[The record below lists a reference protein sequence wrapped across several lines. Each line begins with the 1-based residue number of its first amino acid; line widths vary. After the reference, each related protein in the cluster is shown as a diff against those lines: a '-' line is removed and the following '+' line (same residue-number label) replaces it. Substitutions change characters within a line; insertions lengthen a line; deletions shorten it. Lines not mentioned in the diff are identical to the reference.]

1 MAAIGEWILVAC
13 GLAVAGIGFFFA
25 VLRPP
30 LLPEDRRYIDTSAH
44 AADTESPGLL
54 RWLRLVFIV
63 MGGYMV
69 ATGVLTVNIAMSGV
83 REGSTAALVVAGV
96 AGAAS
101 VGVMVV
107 VNIVLRSHF
116 RWPLVALG
124 ALWTTAVVLLAF
136 GA

>member
-1 MAAIGEWILVAC
+1 MAAIGAWMLAAC

-30 LLPEDRRYIDTSAH
+30 LLPEDRRYIDKSAH
-44 AADTESPGLL
+44 AADAESQGLL

-63 MGGYMV
+63 LGGYMV
-69 ATGVLTVNIAMSGV
+69 ATGVLTVNIALSAV
-83 REGSTAALVVAGV
+83 LEGSTGALVVAAA

-101 VGVMVV
+101 VGVMIG

-124 ALWTTAVVLLAF
+124 ALWTAAVVVSAF